1 MRQLIVLIVGMIMQ
15 GKIKVLV
22 LRVLQR
28 KIRIL
33 TFKASSLA
41 FDQAI
46 ISMLLLTQ
54 SKRLFTVS
62 NHRNNRIVLL
72 NC

>member
-1 MRQLIVLIVGMIMQ
+1 MQ

>member
-1 MRQLIVLIVGMIMQ
+1 MRQLIVLIVGMITQ

-22 LRVLQR
+22 PRVPLRR
-28 KIRIL
+28 IRIL

-46 ISMLLLTQ
+46 ISILLLIQ

-72 NC
+72 NY

>member
-1 MRQLIVLIVGMIMQ
+1 MQ
-15 GKIKVLV
+15 GKIKVLAPRV
-22 LRVLQR
+22 PLRR
-28 KIRIL
+28 IRIL

-46 ISMLLLTQ
+46 ISILLLIQ

-62 NHRNNRIVLL
+62 NHRNNRIVPL